1 MIDLKP
7 APALGHAPIEI
18 GGVKLTEID
27 AGPLTSLAPFNG
39 ARMPFALP
47 EPNAV
52 IAHDGGHLH
61 WFGRDLYLLQ
71 SVRLG
76 DRPMGVAVT
85 DQSDAW
91 AVFVLE
97 GEGMFDV
104 LARLVPIDLR
114 PCAFPTGRSTRTLI
128 GHMHAGIAKLQDDQ
142 FQLMV
147 FRSMAATL
155 WHELKVAMESVAARP

>member
-1 MIDLKP
+1 MVDLKP
-7 APALGHAPIEI
+7 SPALGRAPLQI
-18 GGVKLTEID
+18 GGVRLTESD
-27 AGPLTSLAPFNG
+27 AGPLTSLAPFSG
-39 ARMPFALP
+39 AQLPFPLP
-47 EPNAV
+47 GPNAV

-71 SVRLG
+71 SVPLG
-76 DRPMGVAVT
+76 GRPLGAAVT

-91 AVFVLE
+91 AVFVIE

-114 PCAFPTGRSTRTLI
+114 PHAFPTGRSTRTLI
-128 GHMHAGIAKLQDDQ
+128 GHMHASIAKLQDDQ